1 MLSSV
6 KQEVRMRFLNEKEKA
21 RYLAAQEL
29 GLMDK
34 VLSGGWASLSG
45 QESGRI
51 GGWISARNRQM
62 RSASQED
69 IPNKNTSTPS
79 DRT

>member
-1 MLSSV
+1 
-6 KQEVRMRFLNEKEKA
+6 MRFLNEKEKA

-45 QESGRI
+45 Q
-51 GGWISARNRQM
+51 
-62 RSASQED
+62 
-69 IPNKNTSTPS
+69 
-79 DRT
+79 

>member
-1 MLSSV
+1 
-6 KQEVRMRFLNEKEKA
+6 MRFLNEKEKA

-51 GGWISARNRQM
+51 GGLVGARKQKKRK
-62 RSASQED
+62 E
-69 IPNKNTSTPS
+69 T
-79 DRT
+79 